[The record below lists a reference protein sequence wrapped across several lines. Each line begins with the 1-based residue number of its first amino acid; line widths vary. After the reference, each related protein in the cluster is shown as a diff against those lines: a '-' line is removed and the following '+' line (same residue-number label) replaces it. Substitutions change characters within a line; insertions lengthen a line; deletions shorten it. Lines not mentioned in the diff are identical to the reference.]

1 MLIIRPVQEDDAEA
15 FLTLS
20 NRLDEETAFRL
31 LEPGERR
38 STVEEQREIIGRVQ
52 STENHAILVAER
64 DGQLVGYIAA
74 IGGKYRRNKHG
85 VHVVVA
91 VLQTCSGQ
99 GIGTKLFEALE
110 TWARRYRIHR
120 LELTVMVHNERAI
133 GLYKRLGFKV
143 EGRKRHSLLVDGSYV
158 DEYCMSKLLS

>member
-1 MLIIRPVQEDDAEA
+1 MLIIRAVQEDDAEE

-31 LEPGERR
+31 LEPGERL
-38 STVEEQREIIGRVQ
+38 STIEQQREIISRVQ
-52 STENHAILVAER
+52 STDNHAIFVAELN
-64 DGQLVGYIAA
+64 GQLVGYIAA

-91 VLQTCSGQ
+91 VLQRFAGL
-99 GIGTKLFEALE
+99 GIGTKLFEELE
-110 TWARRYRIHR
+110 MWAHGHGIHR

-133 GLYKRLGFKV
+133 GLYKKLGFEV
-143 EGRKRHSLLVDGSYV
+143 EGRKRHALLVSGSYV
-158 DEYCMSKLLS
+158 DEYCMSKLLP